1 MKKKLDKL
9 LIGPGKWKDSAL
21 LQLLVEKT
29 ETKPPRQINT
39 QLYIQL
45 SCRIKF
51 QGEQWNL
58 MLAMVIEFKRKGT
71 NVLAGACI
79 VLAWLCFGYSK
90 SSD

>member
-45 SCRIKF
+45 SSNYTIC
-51 QGEQWNL
+51 
-58 MLAMVIEFKRKGT
+58 V
-71 NVLAGACI
+71 V
-79 VLAWLCFGYSK
+79 
-90 SSD
+90 